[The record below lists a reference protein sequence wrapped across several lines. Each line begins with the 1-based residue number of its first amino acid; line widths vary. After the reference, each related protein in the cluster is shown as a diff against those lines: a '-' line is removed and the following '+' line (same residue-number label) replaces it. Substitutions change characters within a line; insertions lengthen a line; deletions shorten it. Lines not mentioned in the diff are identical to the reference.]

1 MKVFHR
7 DLPQKIGQSVLVSG
21 WVANRRDHG
30 KVIFVDLRDR
40 SGIIQ
45 LVFTPSH
52 KKVYA
57 LAETLK
63 TEWVIEAEGKVV
75 KRPSE
80 MVNNKI
86 PTGEIELQ
94 VERVKILNRAE
105 PLPFDINQDTRQVD
119 EKIRMEYR
127 YLDLRSERMTKN
139 LFLRYKVIQFIREYL
154 DKKGFWEIETPI
166 LTKSTPEGA
175 RDYLV
180 PSRQHPGQ
188 FYALPQ
194 SPQQMKQILMVAG
207 IERYFQIARCFR
219 DEDPRGDRQPEFT
232 QLDIEVSFMTQNEL
246 LDLVEDLFI
255 NLVKKVTPEKRI
267 TQIPF
272 PRLSYQ
278 EVMKK
283 YHTDRPD
290 LRKNKHDSDEL
301 AFAFVIDWPMFEYQP
316 EEKRWDPLH
325 HIFTAPK
332 EEDLPLLE
340 TNPAAVRSWQHDLI
354 LNGYEVGGGSLRIT
368 DPEVQKKVLRL
379 VGLSQDEIET
389 RFGHLLKAFQYGVP
403 PHGGIAPGIDRI
415 VMILANEPNIRE
427 VIAFPKTGDGRDL
440 MMEAPSEVSSKQLE
454 ELHLVV
460 KK

>member
-1 MKVFHR
+1 MKVFHQ
-7 DLPQKIGQSVLVSG
+7 DLVKKVGESVVVAG

-30 KVIFVDLRDR
+30 KVIFIDLRDR
-40 SGIIQ
+40 TGIIQ
-45 LVFTPSH
+45 LVFTPSN
-52 KKVYA
+52 KKAYA
-57 LAETLK
+57 IAETLRS
-63 TEWVIEAEGKVV
+63 EWVIEAEGEVV
-75 KRPSE
+75 KRPAA
-80 MVNNKI
+80 MVNPKI

-94 VERVKILNRAE
+94 VEKIRILSRAQS
-105 PLPFDINQDTRQVD
+105 LPFDVNQDTHQVD
-119 EKIRMEYR
+119 EKIRMKYR
-127 YLDLRSERMTKN
+127 YLDLRSERMVKN
-139 LFLRYKVIQFIREYL
+139 LLLRYRVIQFIREYL
-154 DKKGFWEIETPI
+154 AKKGFWEIETPI

-232 QLDIEVSFMTQNEL
+232 QLDIEVSFMTQGEL
-246 LDLVEDLFI
+246 LNLVEDLFI
-255 NLVKKVTPEKRI
+255 QLVKKVAPEKKI

-278 EVMKK
+278 EVMEK

-290 LRKNKHDSDEL
+290 LRKNKDDPNEL
-301 AFAFVIDWPMFEYQP
+301 AFAFIVDWPMFEYDA
-316 EEKRWDPLH
+316 EEKRWDPMH

-340 TNPAAVRSWQHDLI
+340 TDPKVVRSWQHDLI

-368 DPEVQKKVLRL
+368 DPEIQRRVLRL
-379 VGLSQDEIET
+379 VGLSQDEIEK

-440 MMEAPSEVSSKQLE
+440 MMEAPSEVSPEQLE
-454 ELHLVV
+454 ELCLVI

>member
-40 SGIIQ
+40 SGIVQ
-45 LVFTPSH
+45 LVFTPSQ
-52 KKVYA
+52 KKAYA

-75 KRPSE
+75 KRPPE

-86 PTGEIELQ
+86 PTGEIEIQ
-94 VERVKILNRAE
+94 VEKLKILNQAK

-139 LFLRYKVIQFIREYL
+139 LLLRYKVIQFIREYL

-232 QLDIEVSFMTQNEL
+232 QLDIEVSFMTQSEL

-283 YHTDRPD
+283 YRTDRPD
-290 LRKNKHDSDEL
+290 LRKNKHDPDEL
-301 AFAFVIDWPMFEYQP
+301 AFAFVVDWPMFEYQP

-368 DPEVQKKVLRL
+368 DPEVQRKVLRL

-440 MMEAPSEVSSKQLE
+440 MMEAPSEVSSEQLE